1 MIVAPSLLAADFN
14 HLAEEVK
21 KVEELGVQWLHLDI
35 MDGHFVPN
43 ISFGPD
49 VIKALRPNSKLVFDV
64 HLMIEKVETYFQK
77 YIDAGADYLTFH
89 FEATKDIASLIKKI
103 KATGTKVGISLKP
116 ATPASILK
124 PYLKDLDLILVMT
137 VEPGFGGQSFMS
149 DMVPKIKELKDLK
162 EQNNYNYLISV
173 DGGINGDTSKIV
185 SETGADVVV
194 AGTYL
199 FKSPDIKERIEAL
212 LEL

>member
-49 VIKALRPNSKLVFDV
+49 VIKSLRPNSKLVFDV

-116 ATPASILK
+116 ATPASVLK

>member
-116 ATPASILK
+116 ATPASVLK

>member
-64 HLMIEKVETYFQK
+64 HLMIERVETYFQK

-116 ATPASILK
+116 ATPASVLK

>member
-64 HLMIEKVETYFQK
+64 HLMIEKVENYFQK

-116 ATPASILK
+116 ATPASVLK

>member
-64 HLMIEKVETYFQK
+64 HLMIKKVETYFQK

-116 ATPASILK
+116 ATPASVLK

>member
-173 DGGINGDTSKIV
+173 DGGINGDTGKIV

>member
-173 DGGINGDTSKIV
+173 DGGINGDSSKIV

>member
-64 HLMIEKVETYFQK
+64 HLMIEKVDTYFQK

-116 ATPASILK
+116 ATPASVLK

>member
-1 MIVAPSLLAADFN
+1 M
-14 HLAEEVK
+14 
-21 KVEELGVQWLHLDI
+21 
-35 MDGHFVPN
+35 
-43 ISFGPD
+43 
-49 VIKALRPNSKLVFDV
+49 
-64 HLMIEKVETYFQK
+64 
-77 YIDAGADYLTFH
+77 
-89 FEATKDIASLIKKI
+89 
-103 KATGTKVGISLKP
+103 
-116 ATPASILK
+116 
-124 PYLKDLDLILVMT
+124 DLILVMT